1 MRPALGSRFFLAAGA
16 VWVLGTGV
24 DASAQ
29 PTEGLGGLKLRS
41 SSMLIEAPSEES
53 DRLTPSY
60 VFGDRITGLTDTRV
74 VVEGQA
80 LVRRGKSVVRGQRLE
95 FEELT
100 QTVTGTDPVRVSRSG
115 HVFDGQGLNLRIDS
129 FEGYFLQPRYRFLSG
144 ANGQA
149 TRFDFKGEQRMSA
162 AVATYTTCERDNE
175 ESWKPAWELVARRFD
190 FDFEAGVGRAFLP
203 QLKFYDFTILAWPG
217 SVTFPLSD
225 KRKSGFLPPS
235 FVLDTNSG
243 VTVVAPYYLDI
254 APNRDA
260 TLTPSVMT
268 KRGVNL
274 GVEARY
280 LEPTD
285 QGVMRVNFLPN
296 DRLARTDRWSY
307 GWQHTGRW
315 PSPGAG
321 LSPLSYSAI
330 VNRVSD
336 DAYWRDFPRS
346 GDVTTQRLL
355 PVDLNLGGSFG
366 ATGFSIRALQWQ
378 TLQDPVSPITPPFDR
393 LPQIVLRQGR
403 SWAAGPVPLDF
414 SIETDFTRFTALRRL
429 TGQTNGDRIFARAQ
443 LSSPWV
449 WPAGYIKP
457 KLQFHATHYS
467 FEETWKGANSAQRQL
482 PTFSLDSGLVFERPW
497 QWAGQSYVQ
506 TLEPRAFYVYT
517 PYRKQSQLPL
527 YDSGVNNFTFA
538 TVFTEN
544 QFAGHDRIADANLL
558 TLGLTSRFLYT
569 QTGAEALRV
578 GVAQRIRFED
588 QRVAISGDAPPP
600 AERLSDLLIGA
611 SVNPTERWTL
621 AVFSQYNHELNQYQR
636 TTLAGRFNPSPYRLI
651 NGSYRIQKPL
661 TVGDRGSE
669 QIDLG
674 WQWPVNDLWGDR
686 GQNLGAGRGQGGGR
700 LYSVGRLN
708 YSATDRQLVEAVLGF
723 EYDGCCWISRAV
735 VRRTYSASS
744 RANTQIMFQLE
755 LVGFSRIGNNP
766 LSLLKNNIPRYQLL
780 REGVSMPSRYS
791 NYD

>member
-41 SSMLIEAPSEES
+41 SSMLIETPSEES

-190 FDFEAGVGRAFLP
+190 FDFAAEVGRAFLP

-274 GVEARY
+274 GVETRY
-280 LEPTD
+280 LEPTG

-336 DAYWRDFPRS
+336 DAYWRDFPRP